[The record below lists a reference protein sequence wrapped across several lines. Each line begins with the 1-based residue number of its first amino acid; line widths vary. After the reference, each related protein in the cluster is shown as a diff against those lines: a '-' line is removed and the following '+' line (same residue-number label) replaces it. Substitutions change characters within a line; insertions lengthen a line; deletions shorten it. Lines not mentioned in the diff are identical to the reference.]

1 MTYLNPVQAAI
12 DLILDLDVPD
22 EQLADALSA
31 QLAHFVGRQETEPTI
46 ELLSSLH

>member
-22 EQLADALSA
+22 DQLANALAA
-31 QLAHFVGRQETEPTI
+31 QLAYFDGDHEP
-46 ELLSSLH
+46 EPVVDLH